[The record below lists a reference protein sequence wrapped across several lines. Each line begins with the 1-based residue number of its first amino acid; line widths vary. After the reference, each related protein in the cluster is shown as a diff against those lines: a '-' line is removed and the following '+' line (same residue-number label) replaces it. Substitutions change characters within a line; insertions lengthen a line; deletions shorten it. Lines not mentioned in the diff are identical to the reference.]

1 MKQKPLNRDTIK
13 YIAIITMT
21 LNHIGYI
28 FLKPGSLPATALI
41 DIGYFTAP
49 VMCFFLVEGYRYTRS
64 RKRYGLRLALFAL
77 LSEIPYCLAFSKAY
91 TEVDTIAFCGFN
103 MIFTLFLCF
112 LVLLVR
118 DHVRSGTVKTV
129 VIVLLFI
136 LSTGSDWGVLAP
148 AFTLLFAWAE
158 GSEKKLKKSFWI
170 AAGLFILS
178 RFYIG
183 ADLLSTVFIF
193 LYSLGGAIGVLIAGF
208 VIVYLYNGKRTE
220 KGRQFSKWFFYF
232 FYPVHLLILG
242 LIRLS
247 LL

>member
-1 MKQKPLNRDTIK
+1 MKQKPLNRDIIK
-13 YIAIITMT
+13 YIAIIAMA

-28 FLKPGSLPATALI
+28 FLESGSLLATVLI

-64 RKRYGLRLALFAL
+64 RKRYGMRLALFAL
-77 LSEIPYCLAFSKAY
+77 LSEGPYCLAFSKNYA
-91 TEVDTIAFCGFN
+91 EVDTITFCGFN

-118 DHVRSGTVKTV
+118 DHVKNGTAKPLM
-129 VIVLLFI
+129 IVLLFL

-158 GSEKKLKKSFWI
+158 ENEKKLKKAFWI

-183 ADLLSTVFIF
+183 ENLQSTVLIL
-193 LYSLGGAIGVLIAGF
+193 LYSLSGAIGVLIAGI
-208 VIVYLYNGKRTE
+208 VIVYLYNGKRME
-220 KGRQFSKWFFYF
+220 KGKQFSKWFFYF

-242 LIRLS
+242 MIRFS
-247 LL
+247 LC